1 MLTRFTTPR
10 LGLILPAYNEQEVLP
25 TTLSKLNTIKETL
38 IQKNLIS
45 DDSFIMVVDDGSV
58 DNTWEII
65 QEKEQLNSDLIG
77 VKLSRNFGHQS
88 ALLAGM
94 SESIKLADIVITLD
108 ADLQDNPDIIQKM
121 VLKYKAG
128 NEIVYGVRSSR
139 KTDTWFKRN
148 TALTFFK
155 ISSFLGVEMVPNHAD
170 FRLMSRVAVLALLR
184 LPERNVFLRAMVPL
198 VGFQSDKVFYERGE
212 RQAGTSKYPLKKM
225 LSFAIDGI
233 TSFSVQPIR
242 LLFNLGILVISI
254 ASIEIV
260 YTIFEKMIGNTEA
273 GWSSLMISIWL
284 LGGINLVA
292 ISIVGIYIG
301 KIFTEVKQR
310 PLFQIETET
319 GLFVEKLRKV
329 DDYAMK

>member
-1 MLTRFTTPR
+1 MLTRYTTPR

-25 TTLSKLNTIKETL
+25 TTLSKLNTVKATL

-58 DNTWEII
+58 DNTWGII
-65 QEKEQLNSDLIG
+65 QEKEQLNSDLIS

-148 TALTFFK
+148 TALTFYK

-184 LPERNVFLRAMVPL
+184 MPERNVFLRAMVPL

-225 LSFAIDGI
+225 LNFAIDGI

-284 LGGINLVA
+284 LGGINLIA

-301 KIFTEVKQR
+301 KIFTEVKHR

-319 GLFVEKLRKV
+319 GLFVQKLRKV

>member
-25 TTLSKLNTIKETL
+25 TTLSKLNTIKANL

-94 SESIKLADIVITLD
+94 SESIKVADIVITLD

-148 TALTFFK
+148 TALTFYK

-233 TSFSVQPIR
+233 TSFSIQPIR

>member
-260 YTIFEKMIGNTEA
+260 YTIFEK
-273 GWSSLMISIWL
+273 
-284 LGGINLVA
+284 
-292 ISIVGIYIG
+292 
-301 KIFTEVKQR
+301 
-310 PLFQIETET
+310 
-319 GLFVEKLRKV
+319 
-329 DDYAMK
+329 

>member
-25 TTLSKLNTIKETL
+25 TTLSKLNTIEATL

-94 SESIKLADIVITLD
+94 SESIKVADIVITLD

-148 TALTFFK
+148 TALTFYK

-233 TSFSVQPIR
+233 TSFSIQPIR